1 MSINERDRSVPLR
14 VMRRLMMLPEP
25 GERTPR
31 QQLIIDE
38 LTQTCRPSLGP
49 KLARDLAATI
59 IPTPGPTGGK
69 TT

>member
-1 MSINERDRSVPLR
+1 MSINERRDRSVPLR
-14 VMRRLMMLPEP
+14 VTRSLRMLPEP
-25 GERTPR
+25 GKRTPQ

-49 KLARDLAATI
+49 KLARELAATI
-59 IPTPGPTGGK
+59 PPSPAGGK